1 MQKIISWNV
10 ASIRARLPALL
21 NLLAQETP
29 DFVLLQEIKATDENF
44 PFFDLRLAGYEAV
57 ISGQK
62 SYNGVAILAK
72 TPMIP
77 TATTLP
83 GFEDQARF
91 IQTEAANG
99 LTLISVYVPNGTPPA
114 KDPADTSRLT
124 YKLAWLDALA
134 SHINALNRQ
143 GKSVILGGDF
153 NVIAR
158 DSDVYDPAVF
168 RGGALMNS
176 GVQNA
181 LQHIEN
187 QEFFNMTRAF
197 NPMPNTYT
205 FWDFQGGSWPRN
217 HGILLDLM
225 LVNQPLRHRV
235 AGAPIYRDVRG
246 WPGTSDHAPIGLLLD

>member
-10 ASIRARLPALL
+10 ASIRARLPGLM
-21 NLLAQETP
+21 NLLSREAP
-29 DFVLLQEIKATDENF
+29 DFVLLQEIKATDANF

-72 TPMIP
+72 TPLAP
-77 TATTLP
+77 GATALP

-91 IQTEAANG
+91 VQAETADG

-114 KDPADTSRLT
+114 KDPADTTRLA

-134 SHINALNRQ
+134 NHISTLNRQ

-168 RGGALMNS
+168 RGGALMNT

-181 LQHIEN
+181 LQRLEN
-187 QEFFNMTRAF
+187 QGLFNMTRAF
-197 NPMPNTYT
+197 NPQPNTYT
-205 FWDFQGGSWPRN
+205 FWDFQGGAWSRN
-217 HGILLDLM
+217 QGILLDLM
-225 LVNQPLRHRV
+225 LVNQPLKSRV

-246 WPGTSDHAPIGLLLD
+246 WPGTSDHAPIGLILD